1 MEKKSLAFAF
11 ESDYI
16 KGLEQ
21 ATKHLRTKLDEN
33 QNVPLGNKQ
42 TKQKKTPANLKSKS
56 KWEKDKQV
64 PPRAFESG
72 AKRVGHLCFSNSRML
87 HLGSCCLFAEKK
99 TTRSSNKFINNVW

>member
-56 KWEKDKQV
+56 K
-64 PPRAFESG
+64 
-72 AKRVGHLCFSNSRML
+72 
-87 HLGSCCLFAEKK
+87 
-99 TTRSSNKFINNVW
+99 